1 MCTKMLVGEQC
12 LEYRIVLAFSR
23 RWLLFVFHGAYIY
36 VLFVLNVPIC
46 LQFYMVCNGNRS
58 MFPYQL
64 WHLVTRHQLELG
76 WCVFCVHFRKMFDFV
91 HFGLLFQVH
100 LGKIPQ
106 MMLNDA
112 LAKKIVPFKSF
123 YLVTEERNSCSKWFN
138 STRRTIQIFERTFAT
153 VSAPVGC
160 GAGPYSITQEHWY
173 SALRL
178 GFCVA
183 EKSPFKSLLT
193 VLVEMGFVSRC
204 RRGRRE
210 LITTG
215 WFWRNP
221 SRGPEV
227 LSWVMDGYQVVMVWN
242 IMFPRASME
251 DSLLKNPFCGGGL
264 HNLMQLL
271 NLACTMILIRVGSG

>member
-1 MCTKMLVGEQC
+1 MF
-12 LEYRIVLAFSR
+12 R
-23 RWLLFVFHGAYIY
+23 Y
-36 VLFVLNVPIC
+36 VYSFIW
-46 LQFYMVCNGNRS
+46 YCNGNRS

-178 GFCVA
+178 GFSFCVA
-183 EKSPFKSLLT
+183 EKSPFKSLPT
-193 VLVEMGFVSRC
+193 LVEMGFVSRC

-251 DSLLKNPFCGGGL
+251 DSLLKNPFCGGGVTQFDATPESRL
-264 HNLMQLL
+264 YNDFDSGGQWVVRQDPEPDTVYTIVYTCL
-271 NLACTMILIRVGSG
+271 ILFQI